1 MPQVGDVFRTLRQRL
16 RAGGKIVISVA
27 NIASSP
33 ITTLAWDVRARLAK
47 SLRFVREIV
56 IDWDKMPPQ
65 LTGDYC
71 LVFERSE

>member
-1 MPQVGDVFRTLRQRL
+1 VDVG
-16 RAGGKIVISVA
+16 AK
-27 NIASSP
+27 
-33 ITTLAWDVRARLAK
+33 LAK